1 MSLHKSDPLVRNVS
15 IADSVA
21 NKRDVQQDTAN
32 TVIYVFISLNI
43 ELYRFP
49 IFIEKRPALSSSY
62 VIYPL
67 RNNIQYYVCTEI
79 VVSDNYQYT

>member
-1 MSLHKSDPLVRNVS
+1 MRNVS

-32 TVIYVFISLNI
+32 TVIYMFFISLNI

-49 IFIEKRPALSSSY
+49 IFIEKASG
-62 VIYPL
+62 IKFFE
-67 RNNIQYYVCTEI
+67 RNIPPHK
-79 VVSDNYQYT
+79 